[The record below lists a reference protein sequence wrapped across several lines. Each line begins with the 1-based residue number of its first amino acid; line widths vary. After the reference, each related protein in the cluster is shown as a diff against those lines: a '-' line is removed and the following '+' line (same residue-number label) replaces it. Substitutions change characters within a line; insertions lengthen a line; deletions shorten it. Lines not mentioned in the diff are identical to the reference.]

1 MQRFNRIVF
10 FLAVLVFTG
19 MFFISEMNLPAR
31 MVPNPDSVKS
41 VSAGVS
47 AAPPVKIPKTGI
59 QKLIGKSEESIV
71 RSFGKPERTD
81 PTEFGYQWLVYGR
94 NTENYIQ
101 IGIGQQSHRVETVY
115 ALGRKLDTAPFLI
128 GQPAAH
134 FLKKEAA
141 TVPLNEKGLMV
152 NFELNA
158 DDLAARPLI
167 RLKSG
172 WAQLDIDRMTGRL
185 QGVRYLNSAVLLLQ
199 RPYSLSYAGHL
210 PSRPQISSKRQTAVD
225 RGEEK
230 EIFDITNILRAR
242 NHRETLTWDSRA
254 AHAAYLHSRE
264 MKLRN
269 YFSHD
274 SKWSGDLKTRL
285 EREGILFQY
294 AGENIAARYTDA
306 AAVTMG
312 WLNSPDHRSNMLS
325 PDFTQLGVGAFT
337 NEYTQDFVSPMRP

>member
-19 MFFISEMNLPAR
+19 MFLINEVDPPNHVKPNL
-31 MVPNPDSVKS
+31 DSVKS
-41 VSAGVS
+41 VSVGNSV
-47 AAPPVKIPKTGI
+47 APPSKIPKTGI

-71 RSFGKPERTD
+71 HSFGKPERTD
-81 PTEFGYQWLVYGR
+81 PTEFGYEWLIYGR

-101 IGIGQQSHRVETVY
+101 IGIDEQSHRVTTVY
-115 ALGRKLDTAPFLI
+115 ALGKKLDTAPFRI
-128 GQPAAH
+128 GQPASH
-134 FLKKEAA
+134 FLSREAA
-141 TVPLNEKGLMV
+141 TQPLNEKGLAV
-152 NFELNA
+152 TFELSP
-158 DDLAARPLI
+158 DDLAAQPLI

-172 WAQLDIDRMTGRL
+172 WAQLNIDRMTGRL

-210 PSRPQISSKRQTAVD
+210 PSKQQISPQRQTAVD

-230 EIFDITNILRAR
+230 EIFDITNILRIR
-242 NHRETLTWDSRA
+242 YHRQPLTWGPGA

-285 EREGILFQY
+285 KREGILFQS

-337 NEYTQDFVSPMRP
+337 NEYTQDFVHPMHP